1 MPSFLTLARV
11 LGIFDE
17 LETCFQYLIGCTYEE
32 QVSVYCQEQRQWLEA
47 IIFFSP
53 HQNNNKRTTNT
64 SPLGKEKV
72 ASQDTK
78 LHEG

>member
-1 MPSFLTLARV
+1 MKSRFLFIAKSRDSGWKL
-11 LGIFDE
+11 F
-17 LETCFQYLIGCTYEE
+17 
-32 QVSVYCQEQRQWLEA
+32 
-47 IIFFSP
+47 FFSP

-78 LHEG
+78 LHEGWVAIGSILIGLLGEWDLDIN